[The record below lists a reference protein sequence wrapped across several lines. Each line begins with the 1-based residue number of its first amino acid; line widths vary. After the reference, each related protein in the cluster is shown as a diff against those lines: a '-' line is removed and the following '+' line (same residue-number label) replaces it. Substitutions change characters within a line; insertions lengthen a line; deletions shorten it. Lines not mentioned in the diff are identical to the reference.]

1 MGGMEDDASS
11 RRGPEGECW
20 FNLNRWFYVVLAEMD
35 GWNAVVGRR
44 RGPLLV
50 SSPTSLKLLFQLG
63 LKTVF

>member
-50 SSPTSLKLLFQLG
+50 SSPT
-63 LKTVF
+63 